1 MMTAGE
7 LGREVFL
14 VKRKHLA
21 PAVGGLVRPVG
32 GARGIEEGVAGAVVA
47 VKLVVLAELL
57 EHLFGAV
64 DVIAVGVLIVVAE
77 NAEQRR
83 GYLLGQIDGRNRLLG
98 VEQLL
103 VVDHDIAAPAIDD
116 RIETRN

>member
-21 PAVGGLVRPVG
+21 PAVGGLVRAIRR
-32 GARGIEEGVAGAVVA
+32 ARGVEEGMAGAVVA

-64 DVIAVGVLIVVAE
+64 DVIAVGVLVVVAE
-77 NAEQRR
+77 NAEQWRR
-83 GYLLGQIDGRNRLLG
+83 HLFGQIDGRNRLLG
-98 VEQLL
+98 VEQ
-103 VVDHDIAAPAIDD
+103 
-116 RIETRN
+116 